1 METGKVI
8 AAVRFD
14 NEFIE
19 AAESDVKIIFYLA
32 PNILSL
38 EQKIKFAHAKGKKVF
53 IHLDLAEGI
62 GKDKSGIVFAKKLGV
77 DGIISTRASII
88 KAAHEEGLFTVQ
100 RFFTMDSQSV
110 NVAVEGLKSSKADM
124 IEIMPGVLSKTIK
137 RLKERVSVP
146 VIAGGLIETPSEVE
160 AAFNTGA
167 AAISTGNKDL
177 WR

>member
-19 AAESDVKIIFYLA
+19 AAKSDVNIIFYLA

-38 EQKIKFAHAKGKKVF
+38 EQKIKFAHTKGKKVF

-62 GKDKSGIVFAKKLGV
+62 GKDKSGIVFAKNLGV
-77 DGIISTRASII
+77 DGIISTRSSII
-88 KAAHEEGLFTVQ
+88 KAAHEEGLFAVQ
-100 RFFTMDSQSV
+100 RFFTMDSHSV
-110 NVAVEGLKSSKADM
+110 DVAVDGVKSSKADM
-124 IEIMPGVLSKTIK
+124 IEIMPGVIAKTIK
-137 RLKERVSVP
+137 KLKESTAVP

-160 AAFNTGA
+160 TAFLSGA

>member
-19 AAESDVKIIFYLA
+19 AAESDVNIIFYLA

-62 GKDKSGIVFAKKLGV
+62 GKDKSGIAFVKKLGV

-110 NVAVEGLKSSKADM
+110 NVAVDGVKSSKADM
-124 IEIMPGVLSKTIK
+124 IEIMPGVIVKTIK
-137 RLKERVSVP
+137 NLKESISVP
-146 VIAGGLIETPSEVE
+146 VIAGGLIETPSE
-160 AAFNTGA
+160 AQNALSAGA
-167 AAISTGNKDL
+167 SAISTGNKGL